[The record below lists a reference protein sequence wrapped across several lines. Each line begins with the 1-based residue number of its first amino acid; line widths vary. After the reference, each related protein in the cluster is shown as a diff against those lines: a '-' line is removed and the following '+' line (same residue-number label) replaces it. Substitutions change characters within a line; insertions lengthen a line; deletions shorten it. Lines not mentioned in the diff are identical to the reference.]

1 MINKMKKYHRDFEI
15 NNDRVVKK
23 DMDIGPFV
31 LLLAYNEQLFKDTL
45 LSTPELFIKN
55 DNTIFTMSFLGMWYG
70 K

>member
-45 LSTPELFIKN
+45 LSIPELFIKN